1 VTTDADDND
10 DEQLEQ
16 EELAGAD
23 VDAVVYY

>member
-1 VTTDADDND
+1 MTTDADDND